1 MENKMVEAVKLDK
14 NTHERLTAYAK
25 GGETLDMVINRVLDE
40 LEEYKKR
47 VKNKRQTLT
56 LHTEG
61 EENSNY

>member
-40 LEEYKKR
+40 LEEYKKGVR
-47 VKNKRQTLT
+47 NKRRILT

-61 EENSNY
+61 EGNLNF

>member
-47 VKNKRQTLT
+47 IKKNGKL
-56 LHTEG
+56 
-61 EENSNY
+61 